1 MSGPFGPLAQGSLLA
16 RRAPRPVTAPVFV
29 DEPRTPWL
37 EYTNEQLRSGCVVL
51 LDVSGA
57 SAQPLSVL
65 PPGEFGDLGDLPPG
79 RERVA
84 VAQVPL
90 TELRAA
96 VGDAALVRLLSAT
109 RVTLVAWYVDI
120 DDFTAFARFLPGYR
134 TVVRDDDAVAA
145 PLDRAPPSPQ
155 PDKKDSAR
163 GVDRPVPGPPPG
175 FAGAATKES
184 ARREEPARRV
194 LHAVVAGTDG
204 VALTAA
210 VPPAGPFLLRLRVS
224 RPVVENNPPP
234 ARGWDLVVLATSDD
248 IPLDDR
254 PRLLHLPAGGE
265 SWSCACP
272 AGLFEHRCGP
282 ADRTDWLDLDA
293 AAPGRPG
300 EARITVRVYFGA
312 VLVQAAEIVIPVGLA
327 DRRPRSEIVYSRDP
341 EMLDLDALDH
351 RGLSC
356 HLTPSPG
363 GRHTLVVNNGY
374 NQPIRVAFADRPGD
388 AAAAELRR
396 ALRDTQLDAARPRHR
411 FGPQGQPVKSRDEYL
426 ADLRGLAGAG
436 ATAYRALLSGHEN
449 EQRLRHWLGTE
460 VLVTGAPPVIQVAR
474 SATARISVPWQALY
488 AEPLATGPPADG
500 PDPLVCPSVW
510 EWGPGG
516 STADPPPRCPYR
528 DRHDPETG
536 TICPFGFWGL
546 ANVLEHPPSSLTRVL
561 PRTTGVAPPP
571 EMIAAVDPALP
582 GHRDHLSRVA
592 TVVGD
597 RALSV
602 TTSWRDLRAAAAEGA
617 DVLYFLGQ
625 SLDSWSSTAH
635 CERRRPLVILND
647 CDIRPELLAGLVD
660 AFVSSL
666 CGAGVIATE
675 IAVESRAAQYAAE
688 TLLGRLWSG
697 DTAGDALRAMRWRLL
712 GFGSVLGLAYTPF
725 CDAFLTLPATF
736 TG

>member
-65 PPGEFGDLGDLPPG
+65 PPGEFGDLGDLSPG

-96 VGDAALVRLLSAT
+96 VGDAALVRLLSAA
-109 RVTLVAWYVDI
+109 RVTLVAWYVDV

-134 TVVRDDDAVAA
+134 TVVRGDDAVAA
-145 PLDRAPPSPQ
+145 PDDRAPPPAQ
-155 PDKKDSAR
+155 PAR
-163 GVDRPVPGPPPG
+163 GAGRQLPRPPPG
-175 FAGAATKES
+175 FAGAATK
-184 ARREEPARRV
+184 EPARRV
-194 LHAVVAGTDG
+194 LHAVVAGVDG
-204 VALTAA
+204 LALTAA
-210 VPPAGPFLLRLRVS
+210 VPPAGPFLLRLRVG
-224 RPVVENNPPP
+224 RPVTETVPPSD
-234 ARGWDLVVLATSDD
+234 RGWDLVVLATSDD

-254 PRLLHLPAGGE
+254 PRLLHRPAGGE

-272 AGLFEHRCGP
+272 AGLFEHRCAP

-293 AAPGRPG
+293 EAPGRPG

-312 VLVQAAEIVIPVGLA
+312 VLLQAAEVVIPVGLA
-327 DRRPRSEIVYSRDP
+327 GRRPRSEIVYSRDP
-341 EMLDLDALDH
+341 EMLDLDSPDH

-356 HLTPSPG
+356 HYTPSSG
-363 GRHTLVVNNGY
+363 GRHTLVANNGY
-374 NQPIRVAFADRPGD
+374 NQPIRVVFADRPGD
-388 AAAAELRR
+388 AAAAALRQV
-396 ALRDTQLDAARPRHR
+396 LRDTQIDAEARPRHR
-411 FGPQGQPVKSRDEYL
+411 IGPQGQPVKSHDEYL

-436 ATAYRALLSGHEN
+436 ATVYRALLAGHEN

-474 SATARISVPWQALY
+474 SATARFSVPWQALY
-488 AEPLATGPPADG
+488 AEPLATDPPAEG
-500 PDPLVCPSVW
+500 PDRALVCPSVW

-546 ANVLEHPPSSLTRVL
+546 ANVLELPPSSLNRVL
-561 PRTTGVAPPP
+561 PRTTGTAAPP
-571 EMIAAVDPALP
+571 EMIAAVDPAAP

-602 TTSWRDLRAAAAEGA
+602 TTSWSDLRAAAADGA

-625 SLDSWSSTAH
+625 SLGFLRRSLDGVTGTTP
-635 CERRRPLVILND
+635 ERRRPLVILNG
-647 CDIRPELLAGLVD
+647 CDIRPDLLAGVVD
-660 AFVSSL
+660 AFVNSL
-666 CGAGVIATE
+666 RGAGVIATE

-712 GFGSVLGLAYTPF
+712 GFGSVLGLAYTPY
-725 CDAFLTLPATF
+725 CDAFLTLPTTF
-736 TG
+736 MG